1 MNKNQEAINL
11 VRAIKYKTGKTQA
24 VIAGE
29 IGISPTY
36 LSDALNGRVP
46 FSANLKDRL
55 YELYSRLYTGEGEM
69 LTSGGAHNVAHP
81 PADAIKYY
89 PNVSGSLG
97 GVQFLDNP
105 DESVQ
110 YITIPGYS
118 DCQYA
123 INAFGDSMFPLIR
136 NGQIVLM
143 SPWTERFIDWG
154 KIYLVVTQS
163 GYRAIKRVY
172 PGKTADTITCRSEN
186 AEVHP
191 PFEIERADIFSLYLV
206 KGWICRDVQ

>member
-1 MNKNQEAINL
+1 MYSVQIYELFLFVDMNKNQEAINL

-81 PADAIKYY
+81 R
-89 PNVSGSLG
+89 LT
-97 GVQFLDNP
+97 L
-105 DESVQ
+105 
-110 YITIPGYS
+110 
-118 DCQYA
+118 
-123 INAFGDSMFPLIR
+123 
-136 NGQIVLM
+136 
-143 SPWTERFIDWG
+143 
-154 KIYLVVTQS
+154 
-163 GYRAIKRVY
+163 
-172 PGKTADTITCRSEN
+172 
-186 AEVHP
+186 
-191 PFEIERADIFSLYLV
+191 
-206 KGWICRDVQ
+206 